1 MKNKYPDKRKCKCG
15 LWIEKDKRP
24 RNKVLSFYA
33 TEVEMDHHWI
43 GEAGSWEKC
52 KKKIKKK
59 SQDNGEVR
67 ERTRD
72 GDTVIDSN
80 DQA

>member
-52 KKKIKKK
+52 KKKNQKK
-59 SQDNGEVR
+59 NH
-67 ERTRD
+67 RTMAR
-72 GDTVIDSN
+72 
-80 DQA
+80 